1 MQPGKGYPH
10 DCGDDKAEKIHLYI
24 TDYHDLIYNQ
34 AKAGETMNIPMS
46 EKIILITG
54 ATNGIGLVTARELA
68 KMGAQIVIVS
78 RSAEKCAL
86 VADEIKRE
94 TGNTKIEYIAADL
107 STHAG
112 TQKVAHEFKKRHTR
126 LDVLVNNAGAFFTSR
141 QLSADGIEM
150 TWALNHLSYFI
161 LTVLLLDTL
170 KASGPA
176 RIVNVS
182 SDTHQNG
189 KINFDDLQME
199 KGYSPMAAYSQS
211 KLANILFTYEL
222 ARKLEGTKV
231 TTNALHPGL
240 VSTGFNK
247 NNGALM
253 KFAMTLLTPFA
264 RSPQEGAQTSIYLA
278 SSPQVDGVTGKY
290 FDNSKAVPSAPAS
303 YNRATAERLWQ
314 TSLEMIV

>member
-1 MQPGKGYPH
+1 MS
-10 DCGDDKAEKIHLYI
+10 
-24 TDYHDLIYNQ
+24 
-34 AKAGETMNIPMS
+34 IPMN

-78 RSAEKCAL
+78 RGAEKCAL
-86 VADEIKRE
+86 VTEQIKQE
-94 TGNTKIEYIAADL
+94 TGNTNIEYIAADL

-126 LDVLVNNAGAFFTSR
+126 LDALLNNAGALFTSR

-176 RIVNVS
+176 RVVSVS
-182 SDTHQNG
+182 SDAHQSG

-199 KGYSPMAAYSQS
+199 KNYMGLAAYQQS

-231 TTNALHPGL
+231 TANTLHPGL
-240 VSTGFNK
+240 VNTGFNK
-247 NNGALM
+247 SNGALM
-253 KFAMTLLTPFA
+253 KFAMGLLAPFS

-278 SSPQVDGVTGKY
+278 SSPEVEGVTGKY
-290 FDNSKAVPSAPAS
+290 FDESKAIPSSPAS
-303 YNRATAERLWQ
+303 YNRANAERLWQ
-314 TSLEMIV
+314 ASLEMIA

>member
-1 MQPGKGYPH
+1 MS
-10 DCGDDKAEKIHLYI
+10 
-24 TDYHDLIYNQ
+24 
-34 AKAGETMNIPMS
+34 IPTN
-46 EKIILITG
+46 EKIILVTG

-78 RSAEKCAL
+78 RNPEKCAQITE
-86 VADEIKRE
+86 EIKRE
-94 TGNTKIEYIAADL
+94 TGNSRIEYIAADL

-112 TQKVAHEFKKRHTR
+112 TQKVAHEFKKRHMR

-161 LTVLLLDTL
+161 LTVLLLDTI
-170 KASGPA
+170 KSSGAA

-182 SDTHQNG
+182 SDSHQNG
-189 KINFDDLQME
+189 KINFDDLQMS
-199 KGYSPMAAYSQS
+199 KGYTPLGAYSQS
-211 KLANILFTYEL
+211 KLANVLFTYEL

-240 VSTGFNK
+240 VKTGFNR
-247 NNGALM
+247 NNGMLM
-253 KFAMTLLTPFA
+253 KFVMGLLTPFS
-264 RSPQEGAQTSIYLA
+264 RNPTEGAQTSIYLA
-278 SSPQVDGVTGKY
+278 SSPEVEGVTGKY
-290 FDNSKAVPSAPAS
+290 FDSCKAVPSSPIS

-314 TSLEMIV
+314 MSLEMIA

>member
-1 MQPGKGYPH
+1 MS
-10 DCGDDKAEKIHLYI
+10 
-24 TDYHDLIYNQ
+24 
-34 AKAGETMNIPMS
+34 IPMN

-78 RSAEKCAL
+78 RSAEKCAQ
-86 VADEIKRE
+86 VTEEIKRE
-94 TGNTKIEYIAADL
+94 TGNTNIEYIAADL

-126 LDVLVNNAGAFFTSR
+126 LDVLLNNAGAYFTSR

-182 SDTHQNG
+182 SDSHRNG

-199 KGYSPMAAYSQS
+199 KSYAPLAAYSQS

-222 ARKLEGTKV
+222 ARKLEGSKV

-240 VSTGFNK
+240 VKTGFNR
-247 NNGALM
+247 NNGLLM
-253 KFAMTLLTPFA
+253 KFVMGLLTPFS
-264 RSPQEGAQTSIYLA
+264 RTPTEGAQTSIYLA
-278 SSPQVDGVTGKY
+278 SSPEVEGVTGKY
-290 FDNSKAVPSAPAS
+290 FEDSKAVPSAPIS
-303 YNRATAERLWQ
+303 YNRAAAERLWQ
-314 TSLEMIV
+314 ISLEMIA